1 MLATRLRKFLR
12 SLRYRTLAGTRFEP
26 AARARPAARGTLV
39 VPIGIADRG
48 NMSIW
53 SKVLIGLIAVVS
65 LVFFYLALRTL
76 KTHQAWQGEVGKYEK
91 AIADAE
97 VARETAEQEI
107 RNLRPVLHGTLVDR
121 GRIWRDAT
129 PGAVNPQTGE
139 VTITFAAPP
148 ATPIDDKAVLFV
160 FDQPAGA
167 APAAPAEANPLEQAL
182 AEAGAA
188 PAEGAAPVEGAP
200 VEEGAPPVEGAPAE
214 TPPAAP
220 TAPATPGDQVGA
232 YLGQFKVV
240 GIGETG
246 IALAPTYKLTPT
258 ALARLTENKGPWMLA
273 DVLRTDR
280 HDIFDPDNPAHMAM
294 LPESTRREYEK
305 DGKDAQPDDPQEQVV
320 EGKYVR
326 KLRDYDVI
334 FRENARLRTI
344 EIDQLEAAKK
354 DLAYITKAHQDAL
367 AQEQT
372 RRDQIAALEAELA
385 KYTRE
390 RDAIVK
396 HEEQLAAKLAE
407 VQAGIARLFAENKRL
422 AGELAEAQ
430 SAPPAEAA
438 AVRP

>member
-12 SLRYRTLAGTRFEP
+12 SLRYRTREAPLSSWLPVVIG
-26 AARARPAARGTLV
+26 AARGALFL
-39 VPIGIADRG
+39 PIGIADRG

-65 LVFFYLALRTL
+65 IVFLYLAMRTL
-76 KTHQAWQGEVGKYEK
+76 KTHQAWHGEVAKYEQ

-97 VARETAEQEI
+97 VAHAAAEKEL

-121 GRIWRDAT
+121 GRIWRDAI
-129 PGAVNPQTGE
+129 PGQVNPQTGD

-148 ATPIDDKAVLFV
+148 ATPIDDKAVLFI
-160 FDQPAGA
+160 FDQPASP
-167 APAAPAEANPLEQAL
+167 APATEANPLEQAL
-182 AEAGAA
+182 AESVEA

-200 VEEGAPPVEGAPAE
+200 AEAGAAPVEGAP
-214 TPPAAP
+214 PAAP
-220 TAPATPGDQVGA
+220 TPPPVAPPAPAGQVGA

-246 IALAPTYKLTPT
+246 IALAPTNKLSPT
-258 ALARLTENKGPWMLA
+258 ALQRLIEHRGPWMLA

-280 HDIFDPDNPAHMAM
+280 HDIFDPDNPDHMAM
-294 LPESTRREYEK
+294 LPESTRSEYEQ
-305 DGKDAQPDDPQEQVV
+305 DGKPAGANAPPEQVV
-320 EGKYVR
+320 EGNYVR

-334 FRENARLRTI
+334 FREDARLRTI

-354 DLAYITKAHQDAL
+354 DLAYITAAHKAAL

-372 RRDQIAALEAELA
+372 RRDQIASLEAELA

-390 RDAIVK
+390 RDAVVK
-396 HEEQLAAKLAE
+396 HEEQVAAKLAE
-407 VQAGIARLFAENKRL
+407 VQAGIERLFAENKRL
-422 AGELAEAQ
+422 AAELAEVP